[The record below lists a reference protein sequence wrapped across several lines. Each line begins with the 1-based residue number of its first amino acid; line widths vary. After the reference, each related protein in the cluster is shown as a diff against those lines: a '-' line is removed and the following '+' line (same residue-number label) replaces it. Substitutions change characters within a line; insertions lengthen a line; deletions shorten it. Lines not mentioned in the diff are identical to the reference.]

1 MDLSQI
7 AQQIKSRIDIVDFIS
22 DYLELKKAGR
32 NFKGLC
38 PFHAEK
44 SPSFTVSPERQMFHC
59 FGCGVGGDIVGFMM
73 KEQNLSF
80 PQAVERLAERAGVVI
95 ENNYTPSTKTVEKRK
110 GIYDALELSR
120 EYFIK
125 SLNQSEIAKNYIQN
139 RGLSEEIIKEFSV
152 GYAPRTNDLYKL
164 LKNKGFTDTLLA
176 SSGVI
181 ATGEKGLFDMFR
193 GRVVFPIVDHDNRVI
208 AFGGRVIDDGMPKYL
223 NSPDTDIFHKGQ
235 VLFGFYAAKETIRKK
250 KYVVIVEGYMD
261 AIVCH
266 MYGVKNTVA
275 PLGTALTEAHVKMIG
290 RYAKNILLVFD
301 GDVAGINAAKR
312 SLDIIYRGGLTAK
325 VLLLP
330 DKGDPD
336 SFLREHGVEKFKKMM
351 SKARGFI
358 DFRIDIDGNNS
369 DAMRDV
375 YLTISNISDAVVK
388 GSLITDLSN
397 KGNISESALR
407 ERIKDSTG
415 KNKQNKAETGFVY
428 SQPSLGRTRAKGA
441 EEILLCMF
449 FNYYK
454 DLEKYLGQIILE
466 YIENPV
472 IKKIFIEFL
481 KSKEVPNIDRLR
493 EICDINE
500 INYVSGLLVDVFF
513 DENEL
518 EQIITQ
524 SISTIKKNVNNKELY
539 KIERQIKNSTDV
551 DETNRLLKEIQR
563 LKKESL

>member
-125 SLNQSEIAKNYIQN
+125 SLNQSEIAKNYIKN
-139 RGLSEEIIKEFSV
+139 RGLSEEIIKEFSI

-388 GSLITDLSN
+388 GSLITE
-397 KGNISESALR
+397 ISEKAGISETILR
-407 ERIKDSTG
+407 EKIKDSTG

-472 IKKIFIEFL
+472 IKKIFVEFL
-481 KSKEVPNIDRLR
+481 KSNEVPNIDRLR